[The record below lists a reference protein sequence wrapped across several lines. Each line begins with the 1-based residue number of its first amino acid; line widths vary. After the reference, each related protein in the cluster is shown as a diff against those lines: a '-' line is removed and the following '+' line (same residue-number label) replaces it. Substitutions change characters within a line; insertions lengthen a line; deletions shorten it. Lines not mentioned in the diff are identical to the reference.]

1 MLECSRA
8 DPATP
13 GTAGA
18 LTTVMAHPISPGGRP
33 RVLIVEDDASARG
46 ALVEILAFEGY
57 TVEAAMDGFSG
68 LAKLAAFHPQ
78 IILCDLGRAG
88 MDGVAFIE
96 RARQVGSR
104 FRLAIMSA
112 SHAVGEVA
120 ASLGAAYLPKPID
133 IDRLLDVMSQAANQ
147 FVS

>member
-1 MLECSRA
+1 MEPCRRN
-8 DPATP
+8 TN
-13 GTAGA
+13 GMAGA
-18 LTTVMAHPISPGGRP
+18 LTSVMAHPIWPGGRP
-33 RVLIVEDDASARG
+33 RVLIVEDDSSARG

-68 LAKLAAFHPQ
+68 LAILADFDPQ
-78 IILCDLGRAG
+78 IILCDLGMPG
-88 MDGVAFIE
+88 MDGLAFVE
-96 RARQVGSR
+96 RARQGDRR

-112 SHAVGEVA
+112 SHAGGEVA

-133 IDRLLDVMSQAANQ
+133 IHRLLDVMSQAANQ